1 MTTGEQASSSWGIGT
16 GIPVSFL
23 VVNPSVVGAAATD
36 LANLGATISDAH
48 AAAAAL
54 TTEMVPAAADEIS
67 AAVAGLF
74 GTYAQNHHA
83 IAAQA
88 AAFHD
93 RFVQAVNAGV
103 GSYVGAEGANAG
115 ALLETA
121 QENLLGVVKA
131 PAAAVLGSSLTGSG
145 GGAGPV
151 AAAQQ
156 VVIDAAGG
164 IPENAYPFGG
174 VKQLTFSQSTDLG
187 VQQLDAAIQQQLGLG
202 NTVNVYSYSQGAVVA
217 SLEMA
222 KLQAEGVPGGP
233 NSPVSFT
240 IVGDPMN
247 PNGGFFERFAGLQ
260 LPSLGMNFY
269 GATPSNAYPAKI
281 YTIEY
286 DGYADFPRYPL
297 DFLSDMNALAS
308 ENHFYYHVLT
318 PDQLQTQAIQLP
330 TSGPTTTTYYMIPS
344 NNLPL
349 LGPIRGFPVI
359 GNPIADLLQPDMT
372 YLVNLGYGDPR
383 YGWSTGPANVPTP
396 AGLFPPLSSF
406 EMMPGLLTTG
416 AQQGFQNFVADLSGG
431 GPNPVAL
438 PTISSVTSL
447 LQNPSSLTS
456 TLYPTASAPA
466 PVTAASG
473 TSSAASPT
481 TSPLS
486 VITSLVPT
494 VTGLLS
500 DPAAL
505 TSALLGLPNAIS
517 QVVAYPYT
525 VLLPTADVL
534 NAAVIGIPTYDFN
547 LFLDGI
553 MQAANGQPVGL
564 LHAVGQ
570 PVASDVALYL
580 YLLSL
585 ESAAITNP
593 TEAAGPTSGFAGI

>member
-1 MTTGEQASSSWGIGT
+1 M
-16 GIPVSFL
+16 SFV
-23 VVNPSVVGAAATD
+23 VVNPGAVAAAATD
-36 LANLGATISDAH
+36 LANIGATISDAH
-48 AAAAAL
+48 AAAAAW
-54 TTEMVPAAADEIS
+54 TTELVPAAEDEIS
-67 AAVAGLF
+67 AGIAGLF

-83 IAAQA
+83 LAAQA

-93 RFVQAVNAGV
+93 RFVQAVNAGA
-103 GSYVGAEGANAG
+103 GSYVAAEGANAG
-115 ALLETA
+115 ALLQTA
-121 QENLLGVVKA
+121 QQDLLGVMHA
-131 PAAAVLGSSLTGSG
+131 PAAAVLGRPLVGTGSG
-145 GGAGPV
+145 TPV
-151 AAAQQ
+151 SAQQ

-174 VKQLTFSQSTDLG
+174 VKQLTFTQSVNLG
-187 VQQLDAAIQQQLGLG
+187 LQNLDTAIHQQLALG

-222 KLQAEGVPGGP
+222 KLQAAGVPGGP

-247 PNGGFFERFAGLQ
+247 PNGGFYERFAGLQ

-297 DFLSDMNALAS
+297 NFLADMNALAS

-318 PDQLQTQAIQLP
+318 PEQLNTQAIQLP
-330 TSGPTTTTYYMIPS
+330 TSGPTTTTYYMIPTNS
-344 NNLPL
+344 LPL
-349 LGPIRGFPVI
+349 LNPFRGIPLI
-359 GNPIADLLQPDMT
+359 GNPLSDLLQPDLT

-406 EMMPGLLTTG
+406 QMLPGLLASG
-416 AQQGFQNFVADLSGG
+416 AQQGFHDFVGDFLGT

-438 PTISSVTSL
+438 PTLSSVTSL
-447 LQNPSSLTS
+447 LNDPSSLTS
-456 TLYPTASAPA
+456 SLTSLY
-466 PVTAASG
+466 AA
-473 TSSAASPT
+473 AAA

-486 VITSLVPT
+486 MITSLVPK
-494 VTGLLS
+494 VTELLS
-500 DPAAL
+500 NPAAL
-505 TSALLGLPNAIS
+505 ESALLHLPNTIA

-534 NAAVIGIPTYDFN
+534 NAAVISIPAYDFD
-547 LFLDGI
+547 LFLNGI
-553 MQAANGQPVGL
+553 MEAVNGQPCGTSACGRPAGRIRRSPVPIPVEPGVGGHHEPDGGRRADQWIRRNIGEL
-564 LHAVGQ
+564 VIGQ
-570 PVASDVALYL
+570 KTV
-580 YLLSL
+580 
-585 ESAAITNP
+585 
-593 TEAAGPTSGFAGI
+593 